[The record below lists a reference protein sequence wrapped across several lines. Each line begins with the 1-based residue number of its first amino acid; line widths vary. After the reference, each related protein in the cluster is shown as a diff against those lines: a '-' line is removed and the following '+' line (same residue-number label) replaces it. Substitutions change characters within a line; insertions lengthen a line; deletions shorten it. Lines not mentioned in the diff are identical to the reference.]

1 MNNEVI
7 GRKKKIFTFAVAL
20 FGALVLWMYAIG
32 YDTEISTETYNGIVV
47 EIMGVNTNG
56 YTVADGDSFSLSV
69 DVHLAGTRQI
79 LSEIDVSDLSA
90 YVDISGVSGP
100 GLTTLPV
107 TVVVPNG
114 ATVETVSV
122 PNVTLY
128 VDVFTSR
135 TIKVNLEKTYTS
147 PYTIGAIAQDTNFV
161 TVYGPESII
170 QNAEAYVHFDLG
182 AINVGSFNVSGSIL
196 LRDAETK
203 VQISNPYVSLSKN
216 IVNVAITMYH
226 QKNVPVK
233 LKVPDVG
240 YAPEDLVFTSNF
252 DSVLLQG
259 PVDALAQIEFLA
271 VSVGDEGDG
280 KSFSRTMT
288 ISELLSE
295 NGVPSSVNA
304 VLAEAELTYT
314 VSLPTVR
321 FLNVEIPAN
330 RIIIYDLPEDGSV
343 FAEALQGITVQILGT
358 YQDIEAYNSAL
369 MTVMVGYHTIKKDPA
384 TGGYIGYA
392 TVSSGDNHICVV
404 GNAYYVPVSL
414 TLQVIESVLSQ

>member
-1 MNNEVI
+1 
-7 GRKKKIFTFAVAL
+7 
-20 FGALVLWMYAIG
+20 
-32 YDTEISTETYNGIVV
+32 
-47 EIMGVNTNG
+47 
-56 YTVADGDSFSLSV
+56 
-69 DVHLAGTRQI
+69 
-79 LSEIDVSDLSA
+79 
-90 YVDISGVSGP
+90 
-100 GLTTLPV
+100 
-107 TVVVPNG
+107 
-114 ATVETVSV
+114 
-122 PNVTLY
+122 
-128 VDVFTSR
+128 
-135 TIKVNLEKTYTS
+135 VNLEKTYTS
-147 PYTIGAIAQDTNFV
+147 PYTIGAISQDTNFV

-216 IVNVAITMYH
+216 IVNVAITMHH

-259 PVDALAQIEFLA
+259 PVDALAQIEFLE

-280 KSFSRTMT
+280 NSFSRTMT

-295 NGVPSSVNA
+295 NGVPSSVTA

-369 MTVMVGYHTIKKDPA
+369 MTVMVGYHSIKKDPA
-384 TGGYIGYA
+384 SGGLIGYA

-414 TLQVIESVLSQ
+414 TLQVIESVLSR

>member
-69 DVHLAGTRQI
+69 DVRLAGTRQI

-90 YVDISGVSGP
+90 YVDISAVSGP

-107 TVVVPNG
+107 TVVAPNG
-114 ATVETVSV
+114 ATVESVSV

-135 TIKVNLEKTYTS
+135 TIKVNLEKTYSS
-147 PYTIGAIAQDTNFV
+147 PYTIGAMTQDIYVV

-182 AINVGSFNVSGSIL
+182 NITAGSFNVSGSIL

-203 VQISNPYVSLSKN
+203 ALISNPYVTLSKN
-216 IVNVAITMYH
+216 IVDASITMH
-226 QKNVPVK
+226 NKKTVPLK
-233 LKVPDVG
+233 LNIPDVE
-240 YAPEDLVFTSNF
+240 YAVEDLVFTSNF
-252 DSVLLQG
+252 DSVVLQG
-259 PVDALAQIEFLA
+259 PVDALARIEFLE
-271 VSVGDEGDG
+271 VSVGDDIIGG
-280 KSFSRTMT
+280 SFTGTMT
-288 ISELLSE
+288 VSELLAE
-295 NGVPSSVNA
+295 NDVPASVTA
-304 VLAEAELTYT
+304 ALSEAELTYT

-321 FLNVEIPAN
+321 FSNVEIPAN

-392 TVSSGDNHICVV
+392 TVSTGDNHVCVV
-404 GNAYYVPVSL
+404 GDAYYVPVSL
-414 TLQVIESVLSQ
+414 TLQVIENVIFR